1 MEIDD
6 SQVKKLE
13 EAVNYLQKYIQKQ
26 EKLLL
31 DHIRKNLEY
40 EIKIEGLVHSVN
52 DFSGK
57 YEESQ
62 KQVEIQNDMMKQA
75 ANGVEAVTLEKK
87 KLENTIKNLEQ
98 MLSNKKNEYDN
109 LNKSIM
115 DKRNEWDSC
124 NEERANLISELKQLK
139 EEYKRQTE
147 ELNILF
153 KENEELKKGKPK
165 IKESPKSVE
174 EF

>member
-31 DHIRKNLEY
+31 DYIRKNLEY
-40 EIKIEGLVHSVN
+40 EIKIESLVHSVN

-62 KQVEIQNDMMKQA
+62 KQVDIQNEMMQQA
-75 ANGVEAVTLEKK
+75 ANGVEAVTVEKEK
-87 KLENTIKNLEQ
+87 LKTQISNLEN
-98 MLSNKKNEYDN
+98 MLSNKKREYDE
-109 LNKSIM
+109 LNKRLM
-115 DKRNEWDSC
+115 DFRNESNTC
-124 NEERANLISELKQLK
+124 KEERENLKKELDELKS
-139 EEYKRQTE
+139 EYKRQNE
-147 ELNILF
+147 ELNTLF